1 MQPEHASF
9 RQIDSSLEIDR
20 KKTQYGEIDVP
31 KLPFFFGEDSPFCPK
46 SLNLLNQ
53 MDESVKEMY
62 VCLGLLS
69 GDWSHPVIEASK
81 IDESTSTHPLRKE
94 TQRMTFQRTNMGV
107 TSFTGFIWTWEL
119 TRQTRV

>member
-20 KKTQYGEIDVP
+20 KKIQYGEVDVP

-53 MDESVKEMY
+53 MDESVKGMHL
-62 VCLGLLS
+62 CLGLLS

-81 IDESTSTHPLRKE
+81 IDESTKLGIINYSCSGRNLRLKL
-94 TQRMTFQRTNMGV
+94 RTGRKWLISDDLV
-107 TSFTGFIWTWEL
+107 F
-119 TRQTRV
+119 